1 MFPLHNLDEVVDN
14 TNNFGFLRAVF
25 DLQHVAKFWYQKLH
39 KRQVEIYRVSAA
51 MVRVE
56 GNHFLYSSYQTQHR
70 AGFFLISLHKI
81 SMINLPNDVVL

>member
-14 TNNFGFLRAVF
+14 TNNSGFLRAVF

-56 GNHFLYSSYQTQHR
+56 
-70 AGFFLISLHKI
+70 
-81 SMINLPNDVVL
+81 